1 MGSIEDLREA
11 FDKDEDEEDEEEVV
25 EVEPRVSL
33 IGSRVFLDRSDNVP
47 EPEET
52 GGKLAREG

>member
-11 FDKDEDEEDEEEVV
+11 FDEDEEEEVV

-47 EPEET
+47 EPEEA
-52 GGKLAREG
+52 GGKLTREG

>member
-1 MGSIEDLREA
+1 MGKIEDLQEA
-11 FDKDEDEEDEEEVV
+11 FDEDEDEEEEDVA

-47 EPEET
+47 EPEEAI
-52 GGKLAREG
+52 GMLAREG

>member
-11 FDKDEDEEDEEEVV
+11 FDKDEDDEDEEEV
-25 EVEPRVSL
+25 ESRVSL

-47 EPEET
+47 EPEEA

>member
-11 FDKDEDEEDEEEVV
+11 FDKEDEEEVV

>member
-11 FDKDEDEEDEEEVV
+11 FDKEDEEEVV

-47 EPEET
+47 ESEEE